1 MMWAGKNQ
9 KARALDDSLSCLV
22 IWRRDISVK
31 VGGNQL
37 GAVACGEVGGSID
50 KEQVGRKEAA

>member
-1 MMWAGKNQ
+1 M
-9 KARALDDSLSCLV
+9 DDSLSCLV
-22 IWRRDISVK
+22 IWKRDINVE